1 MDRMDTR
8 YVIGADASASRI
20 QPGAGKTVMN
30 SRKIFVRWPLWLLC
44 LGFAI
49 LGGAQ
54 ADAWEVR
61 DTLEAEKESLLKNPA
76 YDILVATVLA
86 VEAADATNGNPPQVE
101 LRVEEVLRGEDH
113 GATVMVTWQA
123 PVFHED
129 VIDSE
134 GVTEAWKAR
143 PLAGPEVAAK
153 LIVFSIGPAEAA
165 AIQAW
170 SVYRFSPQN
179 RAVVLE
185 HAATE
190 RSGRIQ
196 IPVFFLLLAL
206 PVGIVILF
214 VRASSAKISPRAQ
227 RRLRQAVFALAVLTL
242 GLYVFYESGISAYSN
257 IRVDL
262 IVVWPAV
269 GTALVV
275 GVLSL
280 FRFRFRPKASSPP
293 GTGSSGLL
301 AILGKSLAW
310 GLGTAL
316 AVSAAGFLAP
326 MILGGS
332 GSESA
337 LLTAAIVG
345 PRGFIVGMFLAFLI
359 QIRRALSLTIWS
371 KTAYGLI
378 LLLLLFPFFSSVL
391 SISSFA
397 FSMSAAE
404 ISGTEQRR

>member
-1 MDRMDTR
+1 ML
-8 YVIGADASASRI
+8 S
-20 QPGAGKTVMN
+20 P
-30 SRKIFVRWPLWLLC
+30 RKVSVRWPLWF
-44 LGFAI
+44 LGLAFVV

-54 ADAWEVR
+54 AHAWEAR
-61 DTLEAEKESLLKNPA
+61 DTLVAEKESLLRNPA
-76 YDILVATVLA
+76 YDILVVTVLA
-86 VEAADATNGNPPQVE
+86 VEAADATNGNPPRVE
-101 LRVEEVLRGEDH
+101 LRVEEVLRGADR
-113 GATVMVTWQA
+113 GPAVMVTWQA

-129 VIDSE
+129 VKDAG
-134 GVTEAWKAR
+134 GVTEGWKAR

-165 AIQAW
+165 GVQAW

-206 PVGIVILF
+206 PVAIVILF

-227 RRLRQAVFALAVLTL
+227 RRLRQAVSALAVLTL

-269 GTALVV
+269 GAALVV
-275 GVLSL
+275 GSLSL
-280 FRFRFRPKASSPP
+280 FRPLFRPRASSPP
-293 GTGSSGLL
+293 GTASRGLL
-301 AILGKSLAW
+301 AIFGKSLAW

-326 MILGGS
+326 VILGGS
-332 GSESA
+332 GHEQA

-345 PRGFIVGMFLAFLI
+345 PPGLIVGMFLALVI
-359 QIRRALSLTIWS
+359 QIRRALSLPIWR

-378 LLLLLFPFFSSVL
+378 LLLLLFPFFSSIL
-391 SISSFA
+391 SISSFV

>member
-1 MDRMDTR
+1 M
-8 YVIGADASASRI
+8 VN
-20 QPGAGKTVMN
+20 P
-30 SRKIFVRWPLWLLC
+30 RKVFTRWPLWLLG
-44 LGFAI
+44 LAFVV
-49 LGGAQ
+49 LGGTPAH
-54 ADAWEVR
+54 AWEVR
-61 DTLEAEKESLLKNPA
+61 DALVAEQESLLRNPA
-76 YDILVATVLA
+76 YDILVVTVLA
-86 VEAADATNGNPPQVE
+86 VEAAGATNGNPPRVE
-101 LRVEEVLRGEDH
+101 LRVEEVLRGEDR
-113 GATVMVTWQA
+113 GPTVMVTWQA

-129 VIDSE
+129 VKAS
-134 GVTEAWKAR
+134 GGFTEAWKAR
-143 PLAGPEVAAK
+143 PLAGPEIAAK

-165 AIQAW
+165 GVQAW

-206 PVGIVILF
+206 PVVIVILF
-214 VRASSAKISPRAQ
+214 VRASSANISPRAQ
-227 RRLRQAVFALAVLTL
+227 RRHRRAVSALAVLTL

-269 GTALVV
+269 GAAIVV
-275 GVLSL
+275 AGLSL
-280 FRFRFRPKASSPP
+280 FGPWLRPKASSPS
-293 GTGSSGLL
+293 GTAPSGLL

-316 AVSAAGFLAP
+316 AVSAVGFLAP
-326 MILGGS
+326 VVLGRS
-332 GSESA
+332 GSEHA

-345 PRGFIVGMFLAFLI
+345 PRGFIVGMFLALLT
-359 QIRRALSLTIWS
+359 QIRRVLSLPIWS

-378 LLLLLFPFFSSVL
+378 LLLLSFPFFSSIL
-391 SISSFA
+391 SVSSFV
-397 FSMSAAE
+397 FSMSTAE
-404 ISGTEQRR
+404 ISSTEQRP

>member
-1 MDRMDTR
+1 ML
-8 YVIGADASASRI
+8 
-20 QPGAGKTVMN
+20 N
-30 SRKIFVRWPLWLLC
+30 LRKVCARRPLWLLC
-44 LGFAI
+44 LAFVI

-54 ADAWEVR
+54 ARAWEVR
-61 DTLEAEKESLLKNPA
+61 DTLVADKESLLKNPA
-76 YDILVATVLA
+76 YDILVVTVLS
-86 VEAADATNGNPPQVE
+86 VEPTGTTNANPPKVE
-101 LRVEEVLRGEDH
+101 LSVEEVLRGEDR
-113 GATVMVTWQA
+113 GATVMVTGQA

-129 VIDSE
+129 TKDPG
-134 GVTEAWKAR
+134 GVTEAWKVR

-153 LIVFSIGPAEAA
+153 LIVFSIGPTEAA
-165 AIQAW
+165 GVQAW

-196 IPVFFLLLAL
+196 IPLFFLLLAL
-206 PVGIVILF
+206 PVMIVILF

-227 RRLRQAVFALAVLTL
+227 RRLRQVIFALAVLTL
-242 GLYVFYESGISAYSN
+242 GLYVFYEFGISVYSN

-269 GTALVV
+269 GAAMVV

-280 FRFRFRPKASSPP
+280 FPHPFRPKAPEP
-293 GTGSSGLL
+293 TGTVSSGLL

-310 GLGTAL
+310 GLGTGL
-316 AVSAAGFLAP
+316 AVSAVGFLAP
-326 MILGGS
+326 AILGVPGR
-332 GSESA
+332 EQA

-345 PRGFIVGMFLAFLI
+345 SPGLIVGMFLALLV
-359 QIRRALSLTIWS
+359 QIKRVLTLPIWS

-378 LLLLLFPFFSSVL
+378 LLLLFFPFFNSVL
-391 SISSFA
+391 SISSFVL
-397 FSMSAAE
+397 SMSNAE
-404 ISGTEQRR
+404 ISDAE